1 MKGKQQGV
9 CIGCGERKGDR
20 DRNAGWYELSPRD
33 GRAPMVLFC
42 PACSGAMLVELDAR
56 MAEAGKLRTLR
67 AVQGRD
73 LERIAILLSVGIWEN
88 AEATREVS
96 HFISLLLNMTKT
108 LGQDAATESLRRR
121 LAANQVQRAAT

>member
-1 MKGKQQGV
+1 
-9 CIGCGERKGDR
+9 
-20 DRNAGWYELSPRD
+20 
-33 GRAPMVLFC
+33 
-42 PACSGAMLVELDAR
+42 MLVELDAR